1 MALARFRLGLNTN
14 ADRRTLLVYVR
25 KLHSQRFKLL
35 GKRIVRDAKKLQEQA
50 LDPVQVLRDR
60 INQDQEE
67 GSIRIKKDQE
77 AAAKRD
83 KEHAM
88 QMHSSRKAMQKKESY
103 IRDIKAEH
111 TRDMAVVHKRHAR
124 DMAAVHTR
132 HKSYMRDRETEH
144 RVYIRDL
151 EAELV
156 MMSTWAVQLMDGE
169 HEHVVGTPKL
179 ASVRL
184 LRASGLAKMD
194 RNGKADPYVVLRCG
208 GS

>member
-25 KLHSQRFKLL
+25 KLHSQRFKWQA
-35 GKRIVRDAKKLQEQA
+35 IQVAAKKLQ

-67 GSIRIKKDQE
+67 RSIRIKKDQE